1 MKKQTAVEWLLEK
14 LNNVK
19 PTDFCSIE
27 TIKEWCNQS
36 KAMERE
42 QIIDAYWNGTTDIE
56 KGKAVKEGIEFYN
69 ETYGGEQ

>member
-1 MKKQTAVEWLLEK
+1 MRKQTAVQWLQQISQLRELDK
-14 LNNVK
+14 F
-19 PTDFCSIE
+19 DFQ
-27 TIKEWCNQS
+27 KA

-69 ETYGGEQ
+69 ETYGGE

>member
-1 MKKQTAVEWLLEK
+1 MRKQTAVQWLQQISQLRELDK
-14 LNNVK
+14 F
-19 PTDFCSIE
+19 DFQ
-27 TIKEWCNQS
+27 KA